1 MLQAILHGKAGCIE
15 GDKGQSISWREV
27 FKGREDLMTAAV
39 FGRFAYLS
47 APVQATLMQRW
58 LGVTDTTF
66 DDFEQIDFWPSF
78 SLANNDD
85 RNRVEPD
92 AVLNFGSATVILEIK
107 PPAGGDQYITQ
118 WRREITS
125 YLQAEER
132 SQLPLYFLAIGRIP
146 SRTVVN
152 DWIKELNTEF
162 KRQLAGINALAWQP
176 VVNDILALDKGTLAC
191 EPNQQDKRIID
202 DILHAARLYQL
213 KTQVYSWQTLLD
225 YQLPRLS
232 LQPPLLCDKPILNAP
247 AQAEPQPQPFSA
259 TQAPRRW
266 HDLVVFATSHPISL
280 KDINTW
286 NK

>member
-1 MLQAILHGKAGCIE
+1 MLQAILHGKAGRID
-15 GDKGQSISWREV
+15 GSSGQSISWREV

-58 LGVTDTTF
+58 LDVTEPAF
-66 DDFEQIDFWPSF
+66 DDFEHIDFWPSF
-78 SLANNDD
+78 ALDNNVE

-92 AVLNFGSATVILEIK
+92 AVLNFASATVILEIK
-107 PPAGGDQYITQ
+107 PPEGGDQYIDQ
-118 WRREITS
+118 WQREIAS

-146 SRTVVN
+146 SRAVVN
-152 DWIKELNTEF
+152 DWIKELNNEF
-162 KRQLAGINALAWQP
+162 KSQLAGINALAWQP
-176 VVNDILALDKGTLAC
+176 VVNDILALDKGALAC
-191 EPNQQDKRIID
+191 EPNQQDKRIIA

-213 KTQVYSWQTLLD
+213 KIQAYSWQTLLD
-225 YQLPRLS
+225 HPLPRLS
-232 LQPPLLCDKPILNAP
+232 LQQPLLQDKPLAK
-247 AQAEPQPQPFSA
+247 PQPQLSSVRTAKP
-259 TQAPRRW
+259 QRLW
-266 HDLVVFATSHPISL
+266 HDLFTFAAAHPMSL

>member
-1 MLQAILHGKAGCIE
+1 MLQAILHGKAGRID
-15 GDKGQSISWREV
+15 GDKVQSISWREV

-47 APVQATLMQRW
+47 APVQATLIQCW
-58 LGVTDTTF
+58 LGVTEPAF

-92 AVLNFGSATVILEIK
+92 AVLNFASATVILEIK
-107 PPAGGDQYITQ
+107 PPQGGDQYIDQ
-118 WRREITS
+118 WQREIAS

-146 SRTVVN
+146 SRKIVN
-152 DWIKELNTEF
+152 DWIDTLKNEF
-162 KRQLAGINALAWQP
+162 KSQLAGINALAWQP

-191 EPNQQDKRIID
+191 EPNQQDKRIIA

-213 KTQVYSWQTLLD
+213 KIQAYSWQTLLEHP
-225 YQLPRLS
+225 LPRLS
-232 LQPPLLCDKPILNAP
+232 LQQPLLQDKPLAKVC
-247 AQAEPQPQPFSA
+247 AQPTRAGTAKPQ
-259 TQAPRRW
+259 RLW
-266 HDLVVFATSHPISL
+266 HDLFMFAAAHPLSL

>member
-1 MLQAILHGKAGCIE
+1 MLQAILHGKAGRID

-58 LGVTDTTF
+58 LGVTEPAF

-92 AVLNFGSATVILEIK
+92 AVLNFASATVILEIK
-107 PPAGGDQYITQ
+107 PPEGGDQYIDQ
-118 WRREITS
+118 WQREIAS

-146 SRTVVN
+146 NRVTVLQWCDTLKQDN
-152 DWIKELNTEF
+152 EGLS
-162 KRQLAGINALAWQP
+162 GSNALAWQP
-176 VVNDILALDKGTLAC
+176 VVNDILALDKGELAC
-191 EPNQQDKRIID
+191 EPNQQDKRIIA

-213 KTQVYSWQTLLD
+213 KTQAYSWQTLLD
-225 YQLPRLS
+225 HPLPRLN
-232 LQPPLLCDKPILNAP
+232 LQQALLQDKPLANVCAQP
-247 AQAEPQPQPFSA
+247 ARVGTA
-259 TQAPRRW
+259 TPLRQW
-266 HDLVVFATSHPISL
+266 HDLLAFTAARPLSL

>member
-1 MLQAILHGKAGCIE
+1 MLQAILHGKAGRID
-15 GDKGQSISWREV
+15 GDKGQSNSWREV

-58 LGVTDTTF
+58 LGVTEPAF

-92 AVLNFGSATVILEIK
+92 AVLNFASATVILEIK
-107 PPAGGDQYITQ
+107 PPQGGDQYIDQ
-118 WRREITS
+118 WQREIAS

-146 SRTVVN
+146 SRKIVN
-152 DWIKELNTEF
+152 DWIDTLKSEF
-162 KRQLAGINALAWQP
+162 NSQLSGINALVWQP
-176 VVNDILALDKGTLAC
+176 VVNDILALDKGALAC
-191 EPNQQDKRIID
+191 EPNQQDKRIIA

-213 KTQVYSWQTLLD
+213 KTQAYSWQTLLEHP
-225 YQLPRLS
+225 LPRLS
-232 LQPPLLCDKPILNAP
+232 LQQPLLQDKPLAKVCAQP
-247 AQAEPQPQPFSA
+247 ARAGTAKPLRQ
-259 TQAPRRW
+259 W
-266 HDLVVFATSHPISL
+266 HDLFTFTAAHPLSL

>member
-1 MLQAILHGKAGCIE
+1 MLQAILHGKAGRID

-58 LGVTDTTF
+58 LGLTEPAF

-78 SLANNDD
+78 ALDNNID

-92 AVLNFGSATVILEIK
+92 AVLNFASATVILEIK
-107 PPAGGDQYITQ
+107 PPQGGDQYIDQ
-118 WRREITS
+118 WRREIAS
-125 YLQAEER
+125 YLQAEDR

-146 SRTVVN
+146 SRAVVN
-152 DWIKELNTEF
+152 DWIKKLNTEF
-162 KRQLAGINALAWQP
+162 ESQLAGINALAWQP
-176 VVNDILALDKGTLAC
+176 MINDILALDKGAFAC
-191 EPNQQDKRIID
+191 EPNQQDKRIIA
-202 DILHAARLYQL
+202 DILHSARLYQL
-213 KTQVYSWQTLLD
+213 KIQAYSWQTLLD
-225 YQLPRLS
+225 HPLPRLS
-232 LQPPLLCDKPILNAP
+232 LQQPLLQDKPLAK
-247 AQAEPQPQPFSA
+247 PQPQPQLSSVRTA
-259 TQAPRRW
+259 KPQRLW
-266 HDLVVFATSHPISL
+266 HDLFTFAAAHPMSL

>member
-1 MLQAILHGKAGCIE
+1 MLQAILHGKAGRID

-58 LGVTDTTF
+58 LGVAEPAF

-92 AVLNFGSATVILEIK
+92 AVLNFASATVILEIK
-107 PPAGGDQYITQ
+107 PPEGGDQYIDQ
-118 WRREITS
+118 WQREIAS

-132 SQLPLYFLAIGRIP
+132 SQLPLYFLAIGRTP
-146 SRTVVN
+146 SRAVVN
-152 DWIKELNTEF
+152 DWIKELNNEF
-162 KRQLAGINALAWQP
+162 KSQLAGINALAWQP
-176 VVNDILALDKGTLAC
+176 VVNDILALDKGELAC
-191 EPNQQDKRIID
+191 EPNTQDKRIIA

-213 KTQVYSWQTLLD
+213 KTQAYSWQTLLD
-225 YQLPRLS
+225 HPLPRLS
-232 LQPPLLCDKPILNAP
+232 LEQALLQDKPLAKVSAQP
-247 AQAEPQPQPFSA
+247 ARAGTAKPLRQ
-259 TQAPRRW
+259 W
-266 HDLVVFATSHPISL
+266 HDLFTFTAAHSLSL

>member
-1 MLQAILHGKAGCIE
+1 MLQAILHGKAGRID

-58 LGVTDTTF
+58 LGVTEPAF

-78 SLANNDD
+78 SLANNDE

-92 AVLNFGSATVILEIK
+92 AVLNFASATVILEIK
-107 PPAGGDQYITQ
+107 PPDGGDQYIDQ
-118 WRREITS
+118 WQREIAS

-146 SRTVVN
+146 SRKIVN
-152 DWIKELNTEF
+152 DWIDTLKSEF
-162 KRQLAGINALAWQP
+162 NSQLSGINALAWQP
-176 VVNDILALDKGTLAC
+176 VVNDILALDKSELAC
-191 EPNQQDKRIID
+191 EPNQQDKRIIA

-213 KTQVYSWQTLLD
+213 KTQAYSWQTLLD
-225 YQLPRLS
+225 HPLPRLS
-232 LQPPLLCDKPILNAP
+232 LQQPLLQDKPLAKVGAQP
-247 AQAEPQPQPFSA
+247 ARAGTAKPQ
-259 TQAPRRW
+259 RLW
-266 HDLVVFATSHPISL
+266 HNLLAFTAAHPLSL